1 MKINKGKS
9 KLPWQFT
16 KEKLLLQQTEI
27 WHTIPM
33 NTYMGTLKLKILCL
47 TQHTKSTLQE
57 TLIFLEMN
65 EHKVYRTLKL

>member
-27 WHTIPM
+27 WHTYEYLYGHIKTQNFM
-33 NTYMGTLKLKILCL
+33 LDTTYQINLARNID
-47 TQHTKSTLQE
+47 
-57 TLIFLEMN
+57 FLEMN